1 MKASNRMLKSYAA
14 VWACATACIAVSF
27 SLTGCSRSGE
37 SAAAQADGRQVAR
50 IATEWYK
57 SHFKNIS
64 LSLTTAVGND
74 ILITGEKVYQH
85 EVPRSYRFEVSISPS
100 NETIMVCGICPID
113 VGGERL
119 GTLRE
124 FAVRADYKIRESIAT
139 LYLDAKGAL
148 RCRATM
154 PFDALL
160 VDPDEA
166 MWLMVGSVEAKL
178 SSCEKAARP
187 VCDGGVSLSA
197 AISEINENAAALN
210 NCPCYRKWVDIYKG
224 RPRTEDV
231 VKRWFDEEAGYYEM
245 HHAGSD
251 TKFSGVW
258 RFEDGDAMGYGVEI
272 GHQVLTSW
280 CRNPI
285 KFLYE
290 NRRDNEMC
298 EFISRFNERSNDVS
312 IIMDF
317 DKGEMFF
324 RHSMPVSVLRLP
336 RTKERLRKTLT
347 DITGA
352 VYDAYWRT
360 WKDVGSIIG
369 AR

>member
-1 MKASNRMLKSYAA
+1 MSRAGELVHEAA
-14 VWACATACIAVSF
+14 MCAAICIATSVSVM
-27 SLTGCSRSGE
+27 GCSRSGE
-37 SAAAQADGRQVAR
+37 PAAAQTDGRQIAR

-57 SHFKNIS
+57 SHFKDMSS
-64 LSLTTAVGND
+64 LEHASIGDD
-74 ILITGEKVYQH
+74 ILITGEKVYQR
-85 EVPRSYRFEVSISPS
+85 EAPRRYRFEVSISPS

-154 PFDALL
+154 SYDALL
-160 VDPDEA
+160 IDLDEA
-166 MWLMVGSVEAKL
+166 MWLMVGSVEEKL
-178 SSCEKAARP
+178 SRCEMAARR
-187 VCDGGVSLSA
+187 VCDGGCSLSTVVAEIGEVA
-197 AISEINENAAALN
+197 AVLG

-224 RPRTEDV
+224 QPPVEDV
-231 VKRWFDEEAGYYEM
+231 VKRWFDAEEGYYEM
-245 HHAGSD
+245 YHAGSD

-258 RFEDGDAMGYGVEI
+258 RYENGEAMGYGVEI
-272 GHQVLTSW
+272 GHHVLKSW

-285 KFLYE
+285 NFLNE
-290 NRRDNEMC
+290 NRRDDEMC
-298 EFISRFNERSNDVS
+298 EFISRFNERSRSVS

-317 DKGEMFF
+317 DKGNMFF
-324 RHSMPVSVLRLP
+324 QHSMPVSVLRLP
-336 RTKERLRKTLT
+336 RTKERLDRTLA
-347 DITGA
+347 DITG
-352 VYDAYWRT
+352 VICDAYWR
-360 WKDVGSIIG
+360 KRKAIELIIG

>member
-1 MKASNRMLKSYAA
+1 MSDMKNLKVQIGLCLLALAA
-14 VWACATACIAVSF
+14 VF
-27 SLTGCSRSGE
+27 GCSRNGNPD
-37 SAAAQADGRQVAR
+37 AAPADGQQIVK

-57 SHFKNIS
+57 SHFKD
-64 LSLTTAVGND
+64 LSLLETSSIGDD
-74 ILITGEKVYQH
+74 IVITGEKVYQH
-85 EVPRSYRFEVSISPS
+85 GAPRSYRFEVLISSS
-100 NETIMVCGICPID
+100 NETIMVCGVCPMG
-113 VGGERL
+113 VGREHVNAM
-119 GTLRE
+119 RE
-124 FAVRADYKIRESIAT
+124 FAVRADCKLRESIAT
-139 LYLDAKGAL
+139 LYLDATGDL

-187 VCDGGVSLSA
+187 VCDRGSTPFA
-197 AISEINENAAALN
+197 AVNEIGEYAAALS

-224 RPRTEDV
+224 LPPVEDV
-231 VKRWFDEEAGYYEM
+231 VKRWFDEEGGYYEM

-258 RFEDGDAMGYGVEI
+258 RFENGDAMGYRVEI
-272 GHQVLTSW
+272 GHQILSGS

-285 KFLYE
+285 NFLYE
-290 NRRDNEMC
+290 NTRTDEMC
-298 EFISRFNERSNDVS
+298 EFISRFNEESKDVS

-317 DKGEMFF
+317 DKGNMFF
-324 RHSMPVSVLRLP
+324 QHSMPVSVLRRP
-336 RTKERLRKTLT
+336 RTKERLQKTLS
-347 DITGA
+347 DITGV

-360 WKDVGSIIG
+360 KKDVELIISV
-369 AR
+369 R

>member
-1 MKASNRMLKSYAA
+1 MKASNRMLKSFAA
-14 VWACATACIAVSF
+14 VLACVTACIAVSF
-27 SLTGCSRSGE
+27 YLTGCSESGE
-37 SAAAQADGRQVAR
+37 SAAVQTDGRQVAKM
-50 IATEWYK
+50 ATEWCK

-64 LSLTTAVGND
+64 LSMPTAVGDD
-74 ILITGEKVYQH
+74 ILITGEKAYQR
-85 EVPRSYRFEVSISPS
+85 EAPRRYRFEVSILSS
-100 NETIMVCGICPID
+100 NETIMVCGICPIE

-119 GTLRE
+119 GKLRE
-124 FAVRADYKIRESIAT
+124 FAVRADCKMRESIAT
-139 LYLDAKGAL
+139 LYLDATGSL

-178 SSCEKAARP
+178 SSCEKAARRA
-187 VCDGGVSLSA
+187 CDGGVSLSM
-197 AISEINENAAALN
+197 AISEIDENAAALS
-210 NCPCYRKWVDIYKG
+210 NCPCYREWVDLYKEH
-224 RPRTEDV
+224 PRTEDV

-258 RFEDGDAMGYGVEI
+258 RFENGDAMGYGVEI

-285 KFLYE
+285 NFLYE
-290 NRRDNEMC
+290 NRRDDEMC

-336 RTKERLRKTLT
+336 RTKERLQKTLSG
-347 DITGA
+347 ITGV

>member
-1 MKASNRMLKSYAA
+1 MHIRTVIAMFAGVLLGSS
-14 VWACATACIAVSF
+14 VTIAVR
-27 SLTGCSRSGE
+27 SLPLRGVPK
-37 SAAAQADGRQVAR
+37 VAPANKCQIVN

-57 SHFKNIS
+57 SHFKGIS
-64 LSLTTAVGND
+64 LSMPTAVGD
-74 ILITGEKVYQH
+74 DVVVTGEKAYH
-85 EVPRSYRFEVSISPS
+85 REDTLRYRFEVVISSS
-100 NETIMVCGICPID
+100 NETIRVCGICPID
-113 VGGERL
+113 VGRERL
-119 GTLRE
+119 GALRE
-124 FAVRADYKIRESIAT
+124 FAVRAACKMRESIAT

-160 VDPDEA
+160 VDSDEA
-166 MWLMVGSVEAKL
+166 MWLMVGSVEEKL
-178 SSCEKAARP
+178 SNCEKAARR
-187 VCDGGVSLSA
+187 VCNDGLSPSA
-197 AISEINENAAALN
+197 AVGEFDEIAAVPG
-210 NCPCYRKWVDIYKG
+210 NCPCYRAWVDIYKG
-224 RPRTEDV
+224 HPRTEDI
-231 VKRWFDEEAGYYEM
+231 VKKWFDEEGGYYEM

-251 TKFSGVW
+251 TKFSSVW
-258 RFEDGDAMGYGVEI
+258 RFEDGDAMGYGIEI

-290 NRRDNEMC
+290 NSRDDEMC
-298 EFISRFNERSNDVS
+298 EFISRFNERNNSVS

-336 RTKERLRKTLT
+336 RTKERLQKTLS
-347 DITGA
+347 DITGV

-360 WKDVGSIIG
+360 LKDIGLIIG